1 MRINKVSTSVTIF
14 LFIFFIFSSSLTSLY
29 SKTKDEDKEISNLY
43 KKAEEMYENG
53 NFNQAIEIYEQII
66 DNLNKKKE
74 LAKTKQKLFKTMV
87 SLALTLFTIQQTE
100 KAKSQLEKLISLN
113 PNEELDKEIYPPDF
127 IKIFDKVRRDNL
139 GSIFVKSTPP
149 GAEILIDN
157 KSYGKT
163 PLKIKNFNK
172 GEYIMTASLK
182 GYTLYTKKIKITEN
196 NNNTFLLNLLKKGR
210 TVKNEGVIE
219 KQEIKKKKKRSPV
232 LLIAGGAI
240 VAGALILLLLKKKN
254 GSNIQ
259 SKTFAQKDSTVIGR
273 IISYSSLEVSG
284 ITGKI
289 QRIEYNVVVEHP
301 KIEDLAINLVAQ
313 DNRTI
318 FNIWNKGNHQDN
330 GKTFNGSTQIFN
342 SIAPNGLWKI
352 AVTNSGD
359 RKNGKIVK
367 WQLKIFYTTE

>member
-367 WQLKIFYTTE
+367 WQLKIFYTTK

>member
-1 MRINKVSTSVTIF
+1 MRINKISTSVTIF
-14 LFIFFIFSSSLTSLY
+14 LFIFFIFSGSLTSLY
-29 SKTKDEDKEISNLY
+29 SKTKDEDKEISKLY

-127 IKIFDKVRRDNL
+127 IKIFDKVKNENL
-139 GSIFVKSTPP
+139 GSILVKSTPS

-163 PLKIKNFNK
+163 PLTIQNFNK
-172 GEYIMTASLK
+172 GEYIITASLK
-182 GYTLYTKKIKITEN
+182 GYILYSKKIKITEGKN
-196 NNNTFLLNLLKKGR
+196 NSFSITLQKKGK
-210 TVKNEGVIE
+210 TVSKKGVIE
-219 KQEIKKKKKRSPV
+219 KKDIKKKKKRSPV
-232 LLIAGGAI
+232 LLIAGGVI
-240 VAGALILLLLKKKN
+240 VAGVLILLLSKKKKGN
-254 GSNIQ
+254 EVL
-259 SKTFAQKDSTVIGR
+259 SKTFAQNESTVINR

-342 SIAPNGLWKI
+342 SINPNGLWKI

-359 RKNGKIVK
+359 RKNGRIVK
-367 WQLKIFYTTE
+367 WQLKIFYITE